1 MAETDRLRKIASRL
15 EQITIAL
22 GEEGTDDQQAAELSR
37 EAAELASEAVE
48 ETNRLMRGADAG

>member
-1 MAETDRLRKIASRL
+1 MAETDRLREIASRL
-15 EQITIAL
+15 EQITAAL
-22 GEEGTDDQQAAELSR
+22 GEEETGDERAADLSR